1 MQNLPT
7 VGRRYLFIAMFAVIV
22 VLAGFSMFSQHV
34 SAAGTLPPGGTV
46 PPGGTTPPPAALQGQ
61 VNVVDQALSTTAV
74 DVCTESNVP
83 VTPATNLN
91 YQQQSGFFTLPAG
104 EYNFTQFRGTYT
116 LGQQRPLSGG
126 ITAGRSTF
134 YNGTLTELGWTGR
147 VEFTHQFYAE
157 PTLSWNRVD
166 VPWGL
171 DNVNLVSTRATY
183 TISPRMFVSAL
194 IQYQSRTDSITT
206 NARLRWEYQP
216 GSELFVVYN
225 DGRNTLNGGF
235 PQLDNRSFIVKVTRL
250 FRF

>member
-7 VGRRYLFIAMFAVIV
+7 VGRRYLFIAMFAMIV

-104 EYNFTQFRGTYT
+104 EYNWKVTAANSNCAT
-116 LGQQRPLSGG
+116 L
-126 ITAGRSTF
+126 I
-134 YNGTLTELGWTGR
+134 
-147 VEFTHQFYAE
+147 
-157 PTLSWNRVD
+157 VD
-166 VPWGL
+166 IP
-171 DNVNLVSTRATY
+171 
-183 TISPRMFVSAL
+183 PF
-194 IQYQSRTDSITT
+194 
-206 NARLRWEYQP
+206 
-216 GSELFVVYN
+216 
-225 DGRNTLNGGF
+225 TLN
-235 PQLDNRSFIVKVTRL
+235 PQAVLTLFITGDGSTNQPFNTVLVVQNLGLFLKVYL
-250 FRF
+250 PLIAKN